1 MITIRNNVVT
11 TNPGDPVQTASYT
24 WVDARDVNRDDIT
37 LLEEQYAISSELLA
51 DIMDQDEQ
59 SRIEK
64 EDDYIALI
72 VRLPALADDCKGIN
86 QYAVPLGI
94 VLYKDTVITICQS
107 DSIVLED
114 FSRNRYRQYPVGTK
128 EGFVISILGR
138 AVMVYIRLLKYL
150 NRQKSL
156 VEEQLHKSIMNY
168 ELIQLLQIQK
178 SLVYFSTSLTTNEA
192 LLERLLK
199 TPYFKISL
207 EEEQDFLEDVITDNK
222 QAIEMA
228 NIYASI
234 LTGTMDAFASVISN
248 NMNVIMKRLTIISI
262 SLMFP
267 TFIVSFYGM
276 NLELPLMHF
285 QYAWIVALLACG
297 LSAFVG
303 TWFLSD
309 RRNQR
314 LIQRTMQSGVL
325 PEKEAMKRKERRREK
340 RKEKSKK
347 KRSLTD

>member
-1 MITIRNNVVT
+1 MITIRKNLMSQI
-11 TNPGDPVQTASYT
+11 PGDTIQEAPYT
-24 WVDARDVNRDDIT
+24 WVDARDINRDDIT
-37 LLEEQYAISSELLA
+37 QLEEKYAISSELLA

-59 SRIEK
+59 SRIER
-64 EDDYIALI
+64 EDDYVALI

-94 VLYKDTVITICQS
+94 VLVRDTVITICQS

-114 FSRNRYRQYPVGTK
+114 FAKNRYRQYPVQTA

-138 AVMVYIRLLKYL
+138 AVMVYIRLLKYI
-150 NRQKSL
+150 NRQKSK

-192 LLERLLK
+192 LMERLQR
-199 TPYFKISL
+199 TPYFRLES
-207 EEEQDFLEDVITDNK
+207 EEERDFLEDVITDNK

-228 NIYASI
+228 NIYSSI

-267 TFIVSFYGM
+267 TFVTGFYGM
-276 NLELPLMHF
+276 NVDLPFMHSPF
-285 QYAWIVALLACG
+285 AWMGILAFCGTSALIGGWA
-297 LSAFVG
+297 
-303 TWFLSD
+303 LSD
-309 RRNQR
+309 RRNARLVQR
-314 LIQRTMQSGVL
+314 SVQGARQV
-325 PEKEAMKRKERRREK
+325 EKEHR
-340 RKEKSKK
+340 KK
-347 KRSLTD
+347 KRKKRGLSD

>member
-1 MITIRNNVVT
+1 
-11 TNPGDPVQTASYT
+11 
-24 WVDARDVNRDDIT
+24 VDARDVNRDDIT
-37 LLEEQYAISSELLA
+37 LLEEQYAVSSELLA

-59 SRIEK
+59 ARIEK
-64 EDDYIALI
+64 EDDYVALI
-72 VRLPALADDCKGIN
+72 VRLPAMADDCKGIN

-94 VLYKDTVITICQS
+94 VLYENTVITICQS

-114 FSRNRYRQYPVGTK
+114 FSKNRFRQYPVDTK
-128 EGFVISILGR
+128 EGFVLSILGR
-138 AVMVYIRLLKYL
+138 AVMVYIRLLKYI

-192 LLERLLK
+192 LLERLPK
-199 TPYFKISL
+199 VPYFKLGS
-207 EEEQDFLEDVITDNK
+207 EEERDFLEDVITDNK

-276 NLELPLMHF
+276 NLELPLMHN
-285 QYAWIVALLACG
+285 QYAWLFALGVCA

-303 TWFLSD
+303 AWFLSD
-309 RRNQR
+309 RRNKR
-314 LIQRTMQSGVL
+314 LIQRTMQGGGD
-325 PEKEAMKRKERRREK
+325 
-340 RKEKSKK
+340 
-347 KRSLTD
+347 KRSLRAKREKKSRKRARGDGSTRP

>member
-1 MITIRNNVVT
+1 MITIRKNFISQ
-11 TNPGDPVQTASYT
+11 NPGEPIVEAPYT
-24 WVDARDVNRDDIT
+24 WVDARDINRDDIT
-37 LLEEQYAISSELLA
+37 QLEEQYQISSELLA

-72 VRLPALADDCKGIN
+72 VRLPAMADDCKGIN

-94 VLYKDTVITICQS
+94 VLIRDTVITICQS

-114 FSRNRYRQYPVGTK
+114 FAKNRYRQYPVQTM
-128 EGFVISILGR
+128 EGFVLSILGR
-138 AVMVYIRLLKYL
+138 AVMVYIRLLKYI

-178 SLVYFSTSLTTNEA
+178 SLTYFSTSLATNEA
-192 LLERLLK
+192 LLERLLR
-199 TPYFKISL
+199 TPYFKLVS
-207 EEEQDFLEDVITDNK
+207 EEERDFLDDVITDNK

-228 NIYASI
+228 NIYSSI
-234 LTGTMDAFASVISN
+234 LTGTMDAFASVIGN

-267 TFIVSFYGM
+267 TFVTGFYGM
-276 NLELPLMHF
+276 NVDLPFQFNHF
-285 QYAWIVALLACG
+285 AWIGILAFCGSSALIG
-297 LSAFVG
+297 G
-303 TWFLSD
+303 MTLSD
-309 RRNQR
+309 RRNARLVQR
-314 LIQRTMQSGVL
+314 SVSGMRTL
-325 PEKEAMKRKERRREK
+325 EKQKRQKKRKK
-340 RKEKSKK
+340 
-347 KRSLTD
+347 LPLPD

>member
-11 TNPGDPVQTASYT
+11 TNPGDSSQAAPYT
-24 WVDARDVNRDDIT
+24 WVDARNVNRDDIS

-59 SRIEK
+59 SRIER
-64 EDDYIALI
+64 EDDYVALI
-72 VRLPALADDCKGIN
+72 VRLPAMADDCKGIN

-114 FSRNRYRQYPVGTK
+114 LSRNRYRQYPVGTK

-138 AVMVYIRLLKYL
+138 AVMVYIRLLKYI
-150 NRQKSL
+150 NRQKSQ
-156 VEEQLHKSIMNY
+156 VEDQLHKSIMNY
-168 ELIQLLQIQK
+168 ELIQFFQIQK

-199 TPYFKISL
+199 TSYFKLST
-207 EEEQDFLEDVITDNK
+207 EEEMDFLEDVITDNK

-248 NMNVIMKRLTIISI
+248 NMNIIMKRLTIISI

-276 NLELPLMHF
+276 NLELPFMHLPF
-285 QYAWIVALLACG
+285 AWIIALVACAV
-297 LSAFVG
+297 SAFVG

-309 RRNQR
+309 RRDQR
-314 LIQRTMQSGVL
+314 LLQRSLQGNAI
-325 PEKEAMKRKERRREK
+325 PQKEKLKRREK
-340 RKEKSKK
+340 RKK
-347 KRSLTD
+347 KRSRAD

>member
-1 MITIRNNVVT
+1 MITIRNNLVGTV
-11 TNPGDPVQTASYT
+11 PGNLTQEASYT
-24 WVDARDVNRDDIT
+24 WVDARDINRDDIA

-114 FSRNRYRQYPVGTK
+114 FAKNRYRQYPVETK

-138 AVMVYIRLLKYL
+138 AVMVYIRLLKYI

-192 LLERLLK
+192 LLEKLLK
-199 TPYFKISL
+199 TSYFKL
-207 EEEQDFLEDVITDNK
+207 PTEEERDFLDDVITDNK

-267 TFIVSFYGM
+267 TFIASFYGM
-276 NLELPLMHF
+276 NLELPFMHHPL
-285 QYAWIVALLACG
+285 AWIGIVVACG
-297 LSAFVG
+297 LSAFAG
-303 TWFLSD
+303 AFMLSD

-314 LIQRTMQSGVL
+314 LIQRSVQATRLV
-325 PEKEAMKRKERRREK
+325 EKKPKK
-340 RKEKSKK
+340 KNKK
-347 KRSLTD
+347 KRALPD

>member
-1 MITIRNNVVT
+1 MILPARGGWVWMQTQPWRKYDHHQKESYEPDSRRNH
-11 TNPGDPVQTASYT
+11 PGGSLHL
-24 WVDARDVNRDDIT
+24 VDARDINRDDIT
-37 LLEEQYAISSELLA
+37 QLEEKYAISSELLA

-59 SRIEK
+59 ARIER

-72 VRLPALADDCKGIN
+72 MRLPALADDCKGIN

-94 VLYKDTVITICQS
+94 VLVRDTVITICQS

-114 FSRNRYRQYPVGTK
+114 FAKNRYRQYPVQTA

-138 AVMVYIRLLKYL
+138 AVMVYIRLLKYI
-150 NRQKSL
+150 NRQKSQ

-192 LLERLLK
+192 LMERMQR
-199 TPYFKISL
+199 TPPYFRLES
-207 EEEQDFLEDVITDNK
+207 EEERDFLEDIITDNK

-228 NIYASI
+228 NIYSSI

-262 SLMFP
+262 SLMIP
-267 TFIVSFYGM
+267 TFVTGFYGM
-276 NLELPLMHF
+276 NTCLTL
-285 QYAWIVALLACG
+285 YAQSLCLDRYPGILWYQCL
-297 LSAFVG
+297 
-303 TWFLSD
+303 D
-309 RRNQR
+309 RR
-314 LIQRTMQSGVL
+314 LGTL
-325 PEKEAMKRKERRREK
+325 
-340 RKEKSKK
+340 
-347 KRSLTD
+347 